1 MQKIEAF
8 KILKAK
14 LAAIEC
20 EHRFETEGTREEID
34 GRAEAKTLAAI
45 LDFLTDSKISH
56 RASLLRILE
65 RYLRKPPE
73 GDTAHGKGPRAI
85 VPRTSETGL
94 KSNKAARWVEQT
106 RLQEDPTHRTPNKHG
121 RTKGQTILVPAPAAT
136 KAAACQRNCK
146 RTTRQGGIRRHSH
159 ISNGKW

>member
-8 KILKAK
+8 KILMAK

-65 RYLRKPPE
+65 RYLRKPRE
-73 GDTAHGKGPRAI
+73 GDTAHGKAPRAV

-94 KSNKAARWVEQT
+94 KSNKAARWVASKLGSRKTQY
-106 RLQEDPTHRTPNKHG
+106 
-121 RTKGQTILVPAPAAT
+121 
-136 KAAACQRNCK
+136 
-146 RTTRQGGIRRHSH
+146 TTRPTSTGVPR
-159 ISNGKW
+159 GKQS